1 MRYIVL
7 PFTFYVI
14 LIFITYI
21 LFVKNLEHYQEMKIK
36 MVPAQIKLTP
46 ELKEAISNKNTTPE
60 QLSSL
65 MKENI
70 TLT

>member
-1 MRYIVL
+1 M
-7 PFTFYVI
+7 
-14 LIFITYI
+14 
-21 LFVKNLEHYQEMKIK
+21 EHYQEMKIK